1 MGKKVKAADFHAAVV
16 EAGSRA
22 EISMEVPFAEGP
34 VREALRR
41 VASRH
46 TGGKVVMNMELAR
59 SVA

>member
-34 VREALRR
+34 VREALATR
-41 VASRH
+41 VTRW
-46 TGGKVVMNMELAR
+46 
-59 SVA
+59 